1 MRYWIC
7 LNDTNY
13 KFCSAF
19 NAYSFLSFVLNK
31 NASVDFL
38 SVVFF
43 ILGSISSF
51 FVSEYLGYTISLI
64 CSGLGWASM
73 FSGETFYLNEIE
85 KGNVKNKNQGI
96 SSLVVYLCNLIA
108 SFSAGILLID
118 ENGWYL
124 VNIIAL
130 IISFIYY
137 YIF

>member
-1 MRYWIC
+1 
-7 LNDTNY
+7 
-13 KFCSAF
+13 
-19 NAYSFLSFVLNK
+19 
-31 NASVDFL
+31 
-38 SVVFF
+38 
-43 ILGSISSF
+43 
-51 FVSEYLGYTISLI
+51 
-64 CSGLGWASM
+64 M